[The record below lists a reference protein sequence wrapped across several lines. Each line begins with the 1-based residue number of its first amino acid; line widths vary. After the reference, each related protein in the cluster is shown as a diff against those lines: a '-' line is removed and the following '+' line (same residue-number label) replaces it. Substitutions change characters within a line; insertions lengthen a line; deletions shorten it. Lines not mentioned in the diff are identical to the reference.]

1 MSTAYA
7 PTRPAI
13 SVDELKRAW
22 HAVQAGQFRRT
33 SRTRPST
40 RQPEVGGASA
50 GGWEPAAGEHVV
62 VLLGVAGSAGTSTV
76 ALALALAAE
85 RPTRVV
91 ECGPAIASGLASAST
106 AELGTDETGWHQ
118 GRRDRVLLERT
129 SELAGGPAST
139 PTPIVAAHPGQLTI
153 LDIGWE
159 ASQVL
164 TTTSWLSTAIDDAP
178 ALVLVTTATIAGF
191 RRLDALVELLGDV
204 KPNARPRLHLAVVGP
219 RRKKWPRGLEHS
231 GGLATRQVLTSDRVV
246 QIPHDRDLATS
257 GLDSRPLPEAVLSA
271 GAELLAQI
279 EERTAP
285 LPLTPDTDR
294 PGASGSDLTVTDSG
308 LTRTS
313 DAGSAEQHDKEVGR
327 TFRGFAEGNR
337 TWSH

>member
-33 SRTRPST
+33 NRTGPAA
-40 RQPEVGGASA
+40 RQLDIGGEGVGV
-50 GGWEPAAGEHVV
+50 WEPSEGEQVV
-62 VLLGVAGSAGTSTV
+62 ALLGAAGSAGTSTV

-85 RPTRVV
+85 RTARVV

-164 TTTSWLSTAIDDAP
+164 TTTSWLSTTIDDAR
-178 ALVLVTTATIAGF
+178 ALVMVTTATIPGF
-191 RRLDALVELLGDV
+191 RRLDALMELLGELHPSV
-204 KPNARPRLHLAVVGP
+204 GERLHLAVLGP
-219 RRKKWPRGLEHS
+219 RRKKWPRGLEHA
-231 GGLATRQVLTSDRVV
+231 GGLATRQLLDSDRVV
-246 QIPHDRDLATS
+246 EIPHDRDLATT

-285 LPLTPDTDR
+285 LPLTPDTNR
-294 PGASGSDLTVTDSG
+294 PDPTVTDSG

-313 DAGSAEQHDKEVGR
+313 DAGSAEQHDTEVGR

>member
-22 HAVQAGQFRRT
+22 HAVQAGQFRRAN
-33 SRTRPST
+33 RTGPAT
-40 RQPEVGGASA
+40 KQPDIEREGA
-50 GGWEPAAGEHVV
+50 GVWEPSDGEHIVA
-62 VLLGVAGSAGTSTV
+62 LLGAAGSAGTSTV

-85 RPTRVV
+85 RPARVV

-106 AELGTDETGWHQ
+106 AELGTDNTGWHQ

-129 SELAGGPAST
+129 SELAAGPAST
-139 PTPIVAAHPGQLTI
+139 PTPIVAAHSGQLTI

-159 ASQVL
+159 ASQAL
-164 TTTSWLSTAIDDAP
+164 TTTGWLSTAIDDAR
-178 ALVLVTTATIAGF
+178 ALVMVTTATIPGF
-191 RRLDALVELLGDV
+191 RRLDALLELLGDV
-204 KPNARPRLHLAVVGP
+204 QPNARHRLHLAVVGP

-231 GGLATRQVLTSDRVV
+231 GGLSTRQVLDSDQVIEV
-246 QIPHDRDLATS
+246 PHDRDLATS

-279 EERTAP
+279 EERAAP
-285 LPLTPDTDR
+285 LSLTPDTDGLGV
-294 PGASGSDLTVTDSG
+294 PGPDPTVTDSG
-308 LTRTS
+308 LTRIS
-313 DAGSAEQHDKEVGR
+313 DSGSADQHDVEVGR

-337 TWSH
+337 AWSH

>member
-33 SRTRPST
+33 NRTGPAA
-40 RQPEVGGASA
+40 RQLDIGGEGVGV
-50 GGWEPAAGEHVV
+50 WEPSEGEQVV
-62 VLLGVAGSAGTSTV
+62 ALLGAAGSAGTSTV

-85 RPTRVV
+85 RTARVV

-164 TTTSWLSTAIDDAP
+164 TTTGWLSTAIDDAR
-178 ALVLVTTATIAGF
+178 AVVMVTTATIPGF
-191 RRLDALVELLGDV
+191 RRLDALLELLGDV
-204 KPNARPRLHLAVVGP
+204 QPNVRDRLHLAVVGP

-231 GGLATRQVLTSDRVV
+231 GGLATRQVLDSDRVV
-246 QIPHDRDLATS
+246 EIPHDRELATS
-257 GLDSRPLPEAVLSA
+257 GLDSRPLPEAVLTA

-279 EERTAP
+279 DERTASVP
-285 LPLTPDTDR
+285 PTPDS
-294 PGASGSDLTVTDSG
+294 GGSDPMVTDSG
-308 LTRTS
+308 QPRTS
-313 DAGSAEQHDKEVGR
+313 DSSSAEQHDTEVGR